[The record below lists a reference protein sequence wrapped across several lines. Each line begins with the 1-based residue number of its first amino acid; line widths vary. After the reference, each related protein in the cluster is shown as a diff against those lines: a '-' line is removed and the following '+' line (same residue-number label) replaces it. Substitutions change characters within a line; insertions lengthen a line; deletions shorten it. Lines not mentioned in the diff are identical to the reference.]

1 MRVVL
6 FHAPSFN
13 GAAARWLRGRDAGGG
28 GGRGVPWRPRARVE
42 ARVGGGGARRGG
54 GGGSAASVGA
64 AGVGAEGATNGAFA
78 LASAE
83 PGTSVGLDLAA
94 VAGCDLAGVAG
105 GA

>member
-1 MRVVL
+1 MCLKGIGSVRVVL

-42 ARVGGGGARRGG
+42 ARVGGGGGARRGG

-64 AGVGAEGATNGAFA
+64 AGVGAEA
-78 LASAE
+78 
-83 PGTSVGLDLAA
+83 
-94 VAGCDLAGVAG
+94 
-105 GA
+105 